1 MNKEYLKKVKE
12 HKLANA
18 INLSSFKEAMS
29 LSEKAKGELDVARDS
44 VDTIIDALRYLQMSY
59 ENAYVSLSK
68 AHTILAEIQSTLDEM
83 GLEYHPELTE
93 AFDKFNEAID
103 LEYDLVTDSEVQE
116 AIPSGVLQGGFPD
129 NISY

>member
-1 MNKEYLKKVKE
+1 MNKEYLKKITELKRVKPTY
-12 HKLANA
+12 
-18 INLSSFKEAMS
+18 LSSFKEAIS

-44 VDTIIDALRYLQMSY
+44 VDTIIDALSYLQMSY

-68 AHTILAEIQSTLDEM
+68 AHKILADIQSTLDEM